1 MRRFCAWLAAKG
13 IIEADL
19 IERFRPPK
27 LDETIVEGLSDA
39 QLRALLATC
48 KGTQFH
54 DVGDRALIKFMCET
68 PPGRP
73 R

>member
-1 MRRFCAWLAAKG
+1 
-13 IIEADL
+13 
-19 IERFRPPK
+19 
-27 LDETIVEGLSDA
+27 VEGLSDA

-48 KGTQFH
+48 KGAQFH

-73 R
+73 G